1 MSGEGRRF
9 RFTLAM
15 TAGLVLCLLVPVA
28 ASAITGGHPTTTDVV
43 CNPNPISVGAST
55 SCSATVIDRAPSG
68 AGVPQ
73 GTVDFSTDTAGGVF
87 DPAPSCMLELAGE
100 NGSDCHVTYT
110 PGTVGTGTQQI
121 SAMFGGDSVRDTSSG
136 STALGVTSPVSATAP
151 PPTPAPSTVPT
162 IRKKCKKKKHH
173 RAAAAKK
180 CKKKKRR

>member
-1 MSGEGRRF
+1 
-9 RFTLAM
+9 M
-15 TAGLVLCLLVPVA
+15 TAGLVLCLLVPVT

-43 CNPNPISVGAST
+43 CNPNPILVGAST

-100 NGSDCHVTYT
+100 NGSDCQVTYT
-110 PGTVGTGTQQI
+110 AETVGTGTHQI
-121 SAMFGGDSVRDTSSG
+121 SATFGGDTVRDGSNG
-136 STALGVTSPVSATAP
+136 STALGVTSPISATAP
-151 PPTPAPSTVPT
+151 APTPAPSPAPA
-162 IRKKCKKKKHH
+162 IRKKCKKQKH
-173 RAAAAKK
+173 RAAAAAKK